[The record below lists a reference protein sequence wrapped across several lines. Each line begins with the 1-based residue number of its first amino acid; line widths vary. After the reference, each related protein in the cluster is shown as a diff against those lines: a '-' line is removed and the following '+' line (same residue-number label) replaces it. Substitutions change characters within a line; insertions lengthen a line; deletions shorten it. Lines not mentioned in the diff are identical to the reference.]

1 MATVKYYDNSV
12 DWGNYV
18 LLVGNNYG
26 NPFGNLVE
34 NNIFSTFKDAPKN
47 GYELFS
53 YEVDTTFGDIKDSL
67 QNDSIQDEPSY
78 SKDRACIRFGSTYNR
93 LGKPSKLI
101 IYNHGAGSYISDSSA
116 EIITSPFCNALVADG
131 YCLLEINGYP
141 EKYQD
146 ERWNPSWALGTNMG
160 GPIFIR
166 SMAKALAYVSENY
179 NIDCQNVA
187 VLGQSMGGLASLNLC
202 NSGIVNPIC
211 IALDAPIIDLF
222 NDAWNSGDWL
232 EGSLKAGTRLIIAM
246 VYGFSNCNFENG
258 TYSIDDGSTF
268 RKFSDKDADSL
279 NILYNKNIEKTIGY
293 NPFITRKFKG
303 DGFDMIFL
311 PSRLKIWHGDKD
323 PVNQIEI
330 SRKYIEMGRNAG
342 GRCQMRTV
350 RTSQHVV
357 WLKTTSDSHEDI
369 SINYKGISISPYA
382 MEMINYIKQE
392 FAI

>member
-1 MATVKYYDNSV
+1 
-12 DWGNYV
+12 
-18 LLVGNNYG
+18 
-26 NPFGNLVE
+26 
-34 NNIFSTFKDAPKN
+34 
-47 GYELFS
+47 
-53 YEVDTTFGDIKDSL
+53 
-67 QNDSIQDEPSY
+67 
-78 SKDRACIRFGSTYNR
+78 
-93 LGKPSKLI
+93 
-101 IYNHGAGSYISDSSA
+101 
-116 EIITSPFCNALVADG
+116 
-131 YCLLEINGYP
+131 
-141 EKYQD
+141 
-146 ERWNPSWALGTNMG
+146 
-160 GPIFIR
+160 
-166 SMAKALAYVSENY
+166 
-179 NIDCQNVA
+179 
-187 VLGQSMGGLASLNLC
+187 MGGLASLNLC

-279 NILYNKNIEKTIGY
+279 NILYSKNIEKTIGY

-303 DGFDMIFL
+303 NGLDMIFL
-311 PSRLKIWHGDKD
+311 PSRLKIWHGDED
-323 PVNQIEI
+323 SVNQIEI

-357 WLKTTSDSHEDI
+357 WLKTTSDSNENI